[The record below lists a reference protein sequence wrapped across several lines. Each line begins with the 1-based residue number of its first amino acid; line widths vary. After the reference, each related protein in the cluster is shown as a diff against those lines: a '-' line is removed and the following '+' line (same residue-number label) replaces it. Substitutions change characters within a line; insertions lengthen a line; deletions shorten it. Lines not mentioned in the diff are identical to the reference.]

1 MKTIGKFLLILS
13 LVLGTGSLFSQKVV
27 TQEIAKPSEG
37 KSLVYIVKSGAGYL
51 INFRIYDGDKFLGA
65 LNGFSY
71 MVYECEPGKHLFW
84 AASENRDFIE
94 ADLEPNGVYVINAK
108 GQMGV
113 VVAGVNLTPLNPNEF
128 KDRRLFY
135 QVIKHY
141 TKQPDFNTNVDKSEN
156 IKQAMEKYEDLKK
169 KNSSKIQYLDPSWQF
184 KNADK
189 PQRDKKEDNN

>member
-13 LVLGTGSLFSQKVV
+13 LLLGTGSLFSQKVV

-94 ADLEPNGVYVINAK
+94 ADLEPNGVYVNK
-108 GQMGV
+108 C
-113 VVAGVNLTPLNPNEF
+113 
-128 KDRRLFY
+128 
-135 QVIKHY
+135 
-141 TKQPDFNTNVDKSEN
+141 
-156 IKQAMEKYEDLKK
+156 
-169 KNSSKIQYLDPSWQF
+169 
-184 KNADK
+184 
-189 PQRDKKEDNN
+189 

>member
-13 LVLGTGSLFSQKVV
+13 LLLGTGSLFSQKVV

-84 AASENRDFIE
+84 AASENRDFM
-94 ADLEPNGVYVINAK
+94 VY
-108 GQMGV
+108 M
-113 VVAGVNLTPLNPNEF
+113 L
-128 KDRRLFY
+128 
-135 QVIKHY
+135 
-141 TKQPDFNTNVDKSEN
+141 
-156 IKQAMEKYEDLKK
+156 
-169 KNSSKIQYLDPSWQF
+169 
-184 KNADK
+184 
-189 PQRDKKEDNN
+189 